1 MENQLV
7 ENRNALVVNA
17 AWTKA
22 TGTAEHEAAAILG
35 AQPVGRRITVG
46 QDKLFATRRPQN
58 SAAC

>member
-1 MENQLV
+1 M